1 MSVLL
6 YWRRLVLLGGYGM
19 KKFIVAGIFMVL
31 CTGLQ
36 AQSMDTTSIYKDRK
50 DSLSAAVFVGHQ
62 ENSISRGK
70 TLRTELISASGLQK
84 MACCNLAE
92 SFENSASVTVGYSDA
107 VTGARQIRLLGL
119 SGTYT
124 QMLDENRPVMRGI
137 TAPYGLSY
145 VPGPWL
151 ESIQIAKG
159 SPSVING
166 LESMTGQINLE
177 HKKPTEE
184 KPLFIQASMM
194 SDTKADFNATSAWR
208 LSPTIYTIL
217 LGHVSGNFKTYDM
230 NHDGFRDDPRMLQFN
245 VANRWLYYTPELQ
258 VRWGV
263 KAVRDR
269 RQGGMD
275 GYDKDRL
282 HSLVTEPVEVTAPAR
297 GSVVRQDSPTAEVTS
312 IKESL
317 SGTPWGTDI
326 TNSLLNAYLKVGKP
340 LREDG
345 SSSIAAI
352 ADWSWQKSDSWFGAS
367 SYLASQQSGF
377 VNLLYRNMLNES
389 HDFTVGLSGTFDH
402 IDEAVSKLDYSLW
415 NMTDGNILRPYS
427 GIADHFF
434 GGAYGEYTFHAG
446 DIFTSIVGV
455 SADWYKGNGLKVAP
469 RVTLKYSPAE
479 WLVARAN
486 GGRGLRYADP
496 VADNIGVMSTHSW
509 LKGDCMER
517 LLEDS
522 WTFGGNVTFYLPFGV
537 DPSKTY
543 ISFDYF
549 RTQFVRQSMVDYEV
563 PGVDVNGGREIWF
576 FDSDGRR
583 SYSDNWQVD
592 FNVEPFDRFT
602 VALTGRYTNARQEN
616 YGGELVEKPMLSR
629 FKGVLNLQYKT
640 NLSRWIF
647 DFTASVNGS
656 ARVYDFMKDLR
667 DGDGSLLY
675 ADGRTPVYP
684 LLYAQITRRF
694 RGFDIYAG
702 VENITDFTQKHV
714 LVGDRNAA
722 GERSPWTSGF
732 DASCV
737 WGPIMG
743 RRINLGVRL
752 TLWRATKND

>member
-1 MSVLL
+1 
-6 YWRRLVLLGGYGM
+6 M
-19 KKFIVAGIFMVL
+19 KKFLAAGVAAVMCGAMS
-31 CTGLQ
+31 
-36 AQSMDTTSIYKDRK
+36 AQSVDTLSIYKDRK
-50 DSLSAAVFVGHQ
+50 DSLQATVFVGHQ
-62 ENSISRGK
+62 ENSISKGK
-70 TLRTELISASGLQK
+70 ALRTELISASGLQK

-194 SDTKADFNATSAWR
+194 SDTKADFNATSAWQI
-208 LSPTIYTIL
+208 SPTVYTIL

-230 NHDGFRDDPRMLQFN
+230 NHDGFRDDPKMLQFN

-263 KAVRDR
+263 KAVSDR

-275 GYDKDRL
+275 GYDKDRMRTWA
-282 HSLVTEPVEVTAPAR
+282 VTELVEVPA
-297 GSVVRQDSPTAEVTS
+297 SVSEPVVRLGSPTMVRLGSPTMVRLGSPTAEGTA

-317 SGTPWGTDI
+317 SNTPWGTDI
-326 TNSLLNAYLKVGKP
+326 DNRLLNAYVKVGRP

-352 ADWSWQKSDSWFGAS
+352 ADWSWQRSDSWFGAS
-367 SYLASQQSGF
+367 SYLATQQSGF

-402 IDEAVSKLDYSLW
+402 IDEDVAKLDYGLW
-415 NMTDGNILRPYS
+415 NMKDGNIPRPYS

-434 GGAYGEYTFHAG
+434 GGTYGEYTFHAG
-446 DIFTSIVGV
+446 EKFTSIVGA
-455 SADWYKGNGLKVAP
+455 SADWYKGNGFKVAP

-479 WLVARAN
+479 WIVARAN

-496 VADNIGVMSTHSW
+496 VADNIGVMSTHSR
-509 LKGDCMER
+509 LMGDCMER

-522 WTFGGNVTFYLPFGV
+522 WTYGGNLTFYLPFGV

-543 ISFDYF
+543 ISLDYF
-549 RTQFVRQSMVDYEV
+549 STRFTRQLMVDYEV
-563 PGVDVNGGREIWF
+563 PRLASDGGRDIWF

-583 SYSDNWQVD
+583 SWSDNWQVD
-592 FNVEPFDRFT
+592 FNVEPFNRFT
-602 VALTGRYTNARQEN
+602 VALTGRYTSARQEN
-616 YGGELVEKPMLSR
+616 YAGKLVEKPMLSR

-640 NLSRWIF
+640 NLNRWIF

-656 ARVYDFMKDLR
+656 ARVYDFMKDLK
-667 DGDGSLLY
+667 DDDGSLLY
-675 ADGRTPVYP
+675 DGGRTPVYP

-702 VENITDFTQKHV
+702 VENITNFTQKRV
-714 LVGDRNAA
+714 LVGDSNAA
-722 GERSPWTSGF
+722 GEWTPWTPGF

-752 TLWRATKND
+752 TLWRATKNE

>member
-1 MSVLL
+1 MATVLSVGMS
-6 YWRRLVLLGGYGM
+6 
-19 KKFIVAGIFMVL
+19 
-31 CTGLQ
+31 
-36 AQSMDTTSIYKDRK
+36 AQSVDTTSIYKDRK
-50 DSLSAAVFVGHQ
+50 DSLNATVFVGHQ

-194 SDTKADFNATSAWR
+194 SDTKADFNATSAWQ
-208 LSPTIYTIL
+208 LSPTVYTIL

-230 NHDGFRDDPRMLQFN
+230 NDDGFRDDPKMLQFN

-263 KAVRDR
+263 KAVRDH

-275 GYDKDRL
+275 GYDKSGMEPRWASDESIL
-282 HSLVTEPVEVTAPAR
+282 EPTEGNSFAKYL
-297 GSVVRQDSPTAEVTS
+297 S
-312 IKESL
+312 ESH
-317 SGTPWGTDI
+317 WGTDI

-377 VNLLYRNMLNES
+377 INLLYRNMLNES

-402 IDEAVSKLDYSLW
+402 IDEAVAKLDYGLW
-415 NMTDGNILRPYS
+415 SGENWNGQRPYS

-496 VADNIGVMSTHSW
+496 VADNIGVMSTHSR
-509 LKGDCMER
+509 LQGNCMER

-522 WTFGGNVTFYLPFGV
+522 WTFGGNLTFYMPLGV

-543 ISFDYF
+543 VSFDYF
-549 RTQFVRQSMVDYEV
+549 RTQFARQLMVDYEV
-563 PGVDVNGGREIWF
+563 PGTDVNGGRDIWF

-616 YGGELVEKPMLSR
+616 YGGELVEKPMLSC

-656 ARVYDFMKDLR
+656 ARVYDFMKDLKD
-667 DGDGSLLY
+667 DGGELLY
-675 ADGRTPVYP
+675 PDGRTPVYP

-702 VENITDFTQKHV
+702 VENITNFTQKHV

-722 GERSPWTSGF
+722 GEWTPWTPGF

>member
-1 MSVLL
+1 
-6 YWRRLVLLGGYGM
+6 
-19 KKFIVAGIFMVL
+19 MVL
-31 CTGLQ
+31 CVGLN
-36 AQSMDTTSIYKDRK
+36 AQSVDTANIYKDRT
-50 DSLSAAVFVGHQ
+50 DSLSATVFVGHQ
-62 ENSISRGK
+62 DNSISRGK

-107 VTGARQIRLLGL
+107 VTGARQIRILGL

-194 SDTKADFNATSAWR
+194 SDTKADFNATSAWQ
-208 LSPTIYTIL
+208 LSPTIYTIV

-230 NHDGFRDDPRMLQFN
+230 NHDGFRDDPKMLQFN

-275 GYDKDRL
+275 GYDKDRVL
-282 HSLVTEPVEVTAPAR
+282 SWVSKTTVTESSEL
-297 GSVVRQDSPTAEVTS
+297 TS

-317 SGTPWGTDI
+317 AGTSWGTDI

-367 SYLASQQSGF
+367 SYLAEQQSGF
-377 VNLLYRNMLNES
+377 VNFLYRNKLNDS

-402 IDEAVSKLDYSLW
+402 IDEDVAKLDYNLW
-415 NMTDGNILRPYS
+415 NMSEGGNILSPYS

-455 SADWYKGNGLKVAP
+455 SADWYKGNGFKVAP
-469 RVTLKYSPAE
+469 RVTLKYSPSE
-479 WLVARAN
+479 WFVARAN

-496 VADNIGVMSTHSW
+496 VADNIGVMSTHSR
-509 LKGDCMER
+509 LKGDCMDR

-522 WTFGGNVTFYLPFGV
+522 WTFGGNVTFYMPFGV

-549 RTQFVRQSMVDYEV
+549 RTQFSRQLMVDYEV
-563 PGVDVNGGREIWF
+563 PGADVNGGRDIWF

-616 YGGELVEKPMLSR
+616 YVGDLVEKPMLSR

-640 NLSRWIF
+640 NLGRWIF

-656 ARVYDFMKDLR
+656 ARVYDFMKNLKDDR
-667 DGDGSLLY
+667 GNLLY

-714 LVGDRNAA
+714 LVGDRYST
-722 GERSPWTSGF
+722 GEWTPWTSGF

-743 RRINLGVRL
+743 RRINVGVRL
-752 TLWRATKND
+752 TLWRATKNN

>member
-1 MSVLL
+1 MATVLSVGMS
-6 YWRRLVLLGGYGM
+6 
-19 KKFIVAGIFMVL
+19 
-31 CTGLQ
+31 
-36 AQSMDTTSIYKDRK
+36 AQSVDTTSIYKDRK
-50 DSLSAAVFVGHQ
+50 DSLNATVFVGHQ

-194 SDTKADFNATSAWR
+194 SDTKADFNATSAWQ
-208 LSPTIYTIL
+208 LSPTVYTIL

-230 NHDGFRDDPRMLQFN
+230 NDDGFRDDPKMLQFN

-263 KAVRDR
+263 KAVRDH

-275 GYDKDRL
+275 GYDKSGMEPRWASDESIL
-282 HSLVTEPVEVTAPAR
+282 EPTEGNSFAKYL
-297 GSVVRQDSPTAEVTS
+297 S
-312 IKESL
+312 ESH
-317 SGTPWGTDI
+317 WGTDI

-377 VNLLYRNMLNES
+377 INLLYRNMLNES

-402 IDEAVSKLDYSLW
+402 IDEAVAKLDYGLW
-415 NMTDGNILRPYS
+415 SGENWNGQRPYS

-496 VADNIGVMSTHSW
+496 VADNIGVMSTHSR
-509 LKGDCMER
+509 LQGNCMER

-522 WTFGGNVTFYLPFGV
+522 WTFGGNLTFYMPFGV

-543 ISFDYF
+543 VSFDYF
-549 RTQFVRQSMVDYEV
+549 RTQFARQLMVDYEV
-563 PGVDVNGGREIWF
+563 PGTDVNGGRDIWF

-616 YGGELVEKPMLSR
+616 YGGELVEKPMLSC

-656 ARVYDFMKDLR
+656 ARVYDFMKDLKD
-667 DGDGSLLY
+667 DGGELLY
-675 ADGRTPVYP
+675 PDGRTPVYP

-702 VENITDFTQKHV
+702 VENITNFTQMHV

-722 GERSPWTSGF
+722 GEWTPWTPGF

>member
-1 MSVLL
+1 MATVLSVGMS
-6 YWRRLVLLGGYGM
+6 
-19 KKFIVAGIFMVL
+19 
-31 CTGLQ
+31 
-36 AQSMDTTSIYKDRK
+36 AQSVDTTSIYKDRK
-50 DSLSAAVFVGHQ
+50 DSLNATVFVGHQ
-62 ENSISRGK
+62 ENSISTGK

-194 SDTKADFNATSAWR
+194 SDTKADFNATSAWQ
-208 LSPTIYTIL
+208 LSPTVYTIL

-230 NHDGFRDDPRMLQFN
+230 NDDGFRDDPKMLQFN

-263 KAVRDR
+263 KAVRDH

-275 GYDKDRL
+275 GYDKSGMEPRWASDEFIL
-282 HSLVTEPVEVTAPAR
+282 EPTEGNSFAKYL
-297 GSVVRQDSPTAEVTS
+297 S
-312 IKESL
+312 ES
-317 SGTPWGTDI
+317 PWGTDI

-377 VNLLYRNMLNES
+377 INLLYRNMLNES

-402 IDEAVSKLDYSLW
+402 IDEAVAKLDYGLW
-415 NMTDGNILRPYS
+415 SGENWNGQRPYS

-455 SADWYKGNGLKVAP
+455 SADWYKGSGFKLAP
-469 RVTLKYSPAE
+469 RVTLKYSPTE
-479 WLVARAN
+479 WFVARAN

-496 VADNIGVMSTHSW
+496 VADNIGVMSTHSR
-509 LKGDCMER
+509 LQGNCMER

-522 WTFGGNVTFYLPFGV
+522 WTFGGNLTFYMPLGV

-543 ISFDYF
+543 VSFDYF
-549 RTQFVRQSMVDYEV
+549 RTQFARQLMVDYEV
-563 PGVDVNGGREIWF
+563 PGTDVNGGRDIWF

-583 SYSDNWQVD
+583 LYSDNWQVD

-616 YGGELVEKPMLSR
+616 YGGELVEKPMLSC

-656 ARVYDFMKDLR
+656 ARVYDFMKDLKD
-667 DGDGSLLY
+667 DGGELLY
-675 ADGRTPVYP
+675 PDGRTPVYP

-702 VENITDFTQKHV
+702 VENITNFTQKHV

-722 GERSPWTSGF
+722 GEWTPWTPGF

>member
-1 MSVLL
+1 MATVLSVGMS
-6 YWRRLVLLGGYGM
+6 
-19 KKFIVAGIFMVL
+19 
-31 CTGLQ
+31 
-36 AQSMDTTSIYKDRK
+36 AQSVDTTSIYKDRK
-50 DSLSAAVFVGHQ
+50 DSLNATVFVGHQ

-194 SDTKADFNATSAWR
+194 SDTKADFNATSAWQ
-208 LSPTIYTIL
+208 LSPTVYTIL

-230 NHDGFRDDPRMLQFN
+230 NDDGFRDDPKMLQFN

-263 KAVRDR
+263 KAVRDH

-275 GYDKDRL
+275 GYDKSGMEPRWASDESIL
-282 HSLVTEPVEVTAPAR
+282 EPTEGNSFAKYL
-297 GSVVRQDSPTAEVTS
+297 S
-312 IKESL
+312 ESH
-317 SGTPWGTDI
+317 WGTDI

-377 VNLLYRNMLNES
+377 INLLYRNMLNES

-402 IDEAVSKLDYSLW
+402 IDEAVAKLDYGLW
-415 NMTDGNILRPYS
+415 SGENWNGQRPYS

-455 SADWYKGNGLKVAP
+455 SADWYKGSGFKLAP

-496 VADNIGVMSTHSW
+496 VADNIGVMSTHSR
-509 LKGDCMER
+509 LQGNCMER

-522 WTFGGNVTFYLPFGV
+522 WTFGGNLTFYMPLGV

-543 ISFDYF
+543 VSFDYF
-549 RTQFVRQSMVDYEV
+549 RTQFARQLMVDYEV
-563 PGVDVNGGREIWF
+563 PGTDVNGGRDIWF

-616 YGGELVEKPMLSR
+616 YGGELVEKPMLSC

-656 ARVYDFMKDLR
+656 ARVYDFMKDLKD
-667 DGDGSLLY
+667 DGGELLY
-675 ADGRTPVYP
+675 PDGRTPVYP

-702 VENITDFTQKHV
+702 VENITNFTQMHV

-722 GERSPWTSGF
+722 GEWTPWTPGF

>member
-1 MSVLL
+1 MATVLSVGMS
-6 YWRRLVLLGGYGM
+6 
-19 KKFIVAGIFMVL
+19 
-31 CTGLQ
+31 
-36 AQSMDTTSIYKDRK
+36 AQSVDTTSIYKDRK
-50 DSLSAAVFVGHQ
+50 DSLNATVFVGHQ

-194 SDTKADFNATSAWR
+194 SDTKADFNATSAWQ
-208 LSPTIYTIL
+208 LSPTVYTIL

-230 NHDGFRDDPRMLQFN
+230 NDDGFRDDPKMLQFN

-263 KAVRDR
+263 KAVRDH

-275 GYDKDRL
+275 GYDKSGMEPRWASDEFIL
-282 HSLVTEPVEVTAPAR
+282 EPTEGNSFAKYL
-297 GSVVRQDSPTAEVTS
+297 S
-312 IKESL
+312 ES
-317 SGTPWGTDI
+317 PWGTDI

-377 VNLLYRNMLNES
+377 INLLYRNMLNES

-402 IDEAVSKLDYSLW
+402 IDEAVAKLDYGLW
-415 NMTDGNILRPYS
+415 SGENWNGQRPYS

-455 SADWYKGNGLKVAP
+455 SADWYKGSGFKLAP
-469 RVTLKYSPAE
+469 RVTLKYSPTE
-479 WLVARAN
+479 WFVARAN

-496 VADNIGVMSTHSW
+496 VADNIGVMSTHSR
-509 LKGDCMER
+509 LQGNCMER

-522 WTFGGNVTFYLPFGV
+522 WTFGGNLTFYMPLGV

-543 ISFDYF
+543 VSFDYF
-549 RTQFVRQSMVDYEV
+549 RTQFARQLMVDYEV
-563 PGVDVNGGREIWF
+563 PGTDVNGGRDIWF
-576 FDSDGRR
+576 FDSNGRR

-616 YGGELVEKPMLSR
+616 YGGELVGKPMLSC

-656 ARVYDFMKDLR
+656 ARVYDFMKDLKD
-667 DGDGSLLY
+667 DGGELLY
-675 ADGRTPVYP
+675 PDGRTPVYP

-702 VENITDFTQKHV
+702 VENITNFTQMHV

-722 GERSPWTSGF
+722 GEWTPWTPGF

>member
-1 MSVLL
+1 MRNAIVT
-6 YWRRLVLLGGYGM
+6 VIFIALGADL
-19 KKFIVAGIFMVL
+19 F
-31 CTGLQ
+31 
-36 AQSMDTTSIYKDRK
+36 AQSVDTTSIYKDRK
-50 DSLSAAVFVGHQ
+50 DSLNATVFVGHQ

-159 SPSVING
+159 TPSVING

-194 SDTKADFNATSAWR
+194 SDTKADFNATSAWQ
-208 LSPTIYTIL
+208 LSPTVYTIL

-230 NHDGFRDDPRMLQFN
+230 NGDGFRDDPKMLQFN

-275 GYDKDRL
+275 GYDKSGMEPRWASDEFIPEP
-282 HSLVTEPVEVTAPAR
+282 TEGNSFAKYL
-297 GSVVRQDSPTAEVTS
+297 S
-312 IKESL
+312 ES
-317 SGTPWGTDI
+317 PWGTDI

-377 VNLLYRNMLNES
+377 INLLYRNMLNES

-402 IDEAVSKLDYSLW
+402 IDEAAAKLDYGLW
-415 NMTDGNILRPYS
+415 SGENWNGQRPYS

-455 SADWYKGNGLKVAP
+455 SADWYKGNGFKVAP

-479 WLVARAN
+479 WFVVRAN

-496 VADNIGVMSTHSW
+496 LADNIGVMSTHSG
-509 LKGDCMER
+509 LQGDCMDR

-522 WTFGGNVTFYLPFGV
+522 WTFGGNITFYMPFGV

-549 RTQFVRQSMVDYEV
+549 RTRFARQLMVDYEV
-563 PGVDVNGGREIWF
+563 PGADVNGGRDIWF

-616 YGGELVEKPMLSR
+616 YGCELVEKPMLSR

-656 ARVYDFMKDLR
+656 ARVYDFMKDLK
-667 DGDGSLLY
+667 DDDGSLLY
-675 ADGRTPVYP
+675 AGGRTPVYP

-694 RGFDIYAG
+694 RGFDVYVG
-702 VENITDFTQKHV
+702 VENITNFTQMHV

-722 GERSPWTSGF
+722 GEWTPWTPGF

>member
-1 MSVLL
+1 MATVLSVGMS
-6 YWRRLVLLGGYGM
+6 
-19 KKFIVAGIFMVL
+19 
-31 CTGLQ
+31 
-36 AQSMDTTSIYKDRK
+36 AQSVDTTSIYKDRK
-50 DSLSAAVFVGHQ
+50 DSLNATVFVGHQ

-194 SDTKADFNATSAWR
+194 SDTKADFNATSAWQ
-208 LSPTIYTIL
+208 LSPTVYTIL

-230 NHDGFRDDPRMLQFN
+230 NDDGFRDDPKMLQFN

-263 KAVRDR
+263 KAVRDH

-275 GYDKDRL
+275 GYDKSGMEPRWASDEFIL
-282 HSLVTEPVEVTAPAR
+282 EPTEGNSFAKYL
-297 GSVVRQDSPTAEVTS
+297 S
-312 IKESL
+312 ES
-317 SGTPWGTDI
+317 PWGTDI

-377 VNLLYRNMLNES
+377 INLLYRNMLNES

-402 IDEAVSKLDYSLW
+402 IDEAVAKLDYGLW
-415 NMTDGNILRPYS
+415 SGENWNGQRPYS

-455 SADWYKGNGLKVAP
+455 SADWYKGSGFKLAP
-469 RVTLKYSPAE
+469 RVTLKYSPTE
-479 WLVARAN
+479 WFVARAN

-496 VADNIGVMSTHSW
+496 VADNIGVMSTHSR
-509 LKGDCMER
+509 LQGNCMER

-522 WTFGGNVTFYLPFGV
+522 WTFGGNLTFYMPLGV

-543 ISFDYF
+543 VSFDYF
-549 RTQFVRQSMVDYEV
+549 RTQFARQLMVDYEV
-563 PGVDVNGGREIWF
+563 PGTDVNGGRDIWF

-616 YGGELVEKPMLSR
+616 YGGELVEKPMLSC

-656 ARVYDFMKDLR
+656 ARVYGFMKDLKD
-667 DGDGSLLY
+667 DGGELLY
-675 ADGRTPVYP
+675 PDGRTPVYP

-702 VENITDFTQKHV
+702 VENITNFTQMHV

-722 GERSPWTSGF
+722 GEWTPWTPGF

>member
-1 MSVLL
+1 MATVLSVGMS
-6 YWRRLVLLGGYGM
+6 
-19 KKFIVAGIFMVL
+19 
-31 CTGLQ
+31 
-36 AQSMDTTSIYKDRK
+36 AQSVDTTSIYKDRK
-50 DSLSAAVFVGHQ
+50 DSLNATVFVGHQ

-194 SDTKADFNATSAWR
+194 SDTKADFNATSAWQ
-208 LSPTIYTIL
+208 LSPTVYTIL

-230 NHDGFRDDPRMLQFN
+230 NDDGFRDDPKMLQFN

-263 KAVRDR
+263 KAVRDH

-275 GYDKDRL
+275 GYDKSGMEPRWASDESIL
-282 HSLVTEPVEVTAPAR
+282 EPTEGNSFAKYL
-297 GSVVRQDSPTAEVTS
+297 S
-312 IKESL
+312 ESH
-317 SGTPWGTDI
+317 WGTDI

-377 VNLLYRNMLNES
+377 INLLYRNMLNES

-402 IDEAVSKLDYSLW
+402 IDEAVAKLDYGLW
-415 NMTDGNILRPYS
+415 SGENWNGQRPYS

-455 SADWYKGNGLKVAP
+455 SADWYKGSGFKLAP
-469 RVTLKYSPAE
+469 RATLKYSPAE
-479 WLVARAN
+479 WFVARAN

-496 VADNIGVMSTHSW
+496 VADNIGVMSTHSR
-509 LKGDCMER
+509 LQGNCMER

-522 WTFGGNVTFYLPFGV
+522 WTFGGNLTFYMPLGV

-543 ISFDYF
+543 VSFDYF
-549 RTQFVRQSMVDYEV
+549 RTQFARQLMVDYEV
-563 PGVDVNGGREIWF
+563 PGTDVNGGRDIWF

-616 YGGELVEKPMLSR
+616 YGGELVEKPMLSC

-656 ARVYDFMKDLR
+656 ARVYDFMKDLKD
-667 DGDGSLLY
+667 DGGELLY
-675 ADGRTPVYP
+675 PDGRTPVYP

-702 VENITDFTQKHV
+702 VENITNFTQKHV

-722 GERSPWTSGF
+722 GEWTPWTPGF

>member
-1 MSVLL
+1 MATVLSVGMS
-6 YWRRLVLLGGYGM
+6 
-19 KKFIVAGIFMVL
+19 
-31 CTGLQ
+31 
-36 AQSMDTTSIYKDRK
+36 AQSVDTTSIYKDRK
-50 DSLSAAVFVGHQ
+50 DSLNATVFVGHQ

-194 SDTKADFNATSAWR
+194 SDTKADFNATSAWQ
-208 LSPTIYTIL
+208 LSPTVYTIL

-230 NHDGFRDDPRMLQFN
+230 NDDGFRDDPKMLQFN

-263 KAVRDR
+263 KAVRDH

-275 GYDKDRL
+275 GYDKSGMEPRWASDEFIL
-282 HSLVTEPVEVTAPAR
+282 EPTEGNSFAKYL
-297 GSVVRQDSPTAEVTS
+297 S
-312 IKESL
+312 ES
-317 SGTPWGTDI
+317 PWGTDI

-377 VNLLYRNMLNES
+377 INLLYRNMLNES

-402 IDEAVSKLDYSLW
+402 IDEAVAKLDYGLW
-415 NMTDGNILRPYS
+415 SGENWNGQRPYS

-455 SADWYKGNGLKVAP
+455 SADWYKGSGFKLAP
-469 RVTLKYSPAE
+469 RVTLKYSPTE
-479 WLVARAN
+479 WFVARAN

-496 VADNIGVMSTHSW
+496 VADNIGVMSTHSR
-509 LKGDCMER
+509 LQGNCMER
-517 LLEDS
+517 LLDDS
-522 WTFGGNVTFYLPFGV
+522 WTFGGNLTFYMPLGV

-543 ISFDYF
+543 VSFDYF
-549 RTQFVRQSMVDYEV
+549 RTQFARQLMVDYEV
-563 PGVDVNGGREIWF
+563 PGTDVNGGRDIWF

-616 YGGELVEKPMLSR
+616 YGGELVEKPMLSC

-656 ARVYDFMKDLR
+656 ARVYDFMKDLKD
-667 DGDGSLLY
+667 DGGELLY
-675 ADGRTPVYP
+675 PDGRTPVYP

-702 VENITDFTQKHV
+702 VENITNFTQKHV

-722 GERSPWTSGF
+722 GEWTPWTPGF

>member
-1 MSVLL
+1 MRKTIIASIMATVLSVGMS
-6 YWRRLVLLGGYGM
+6 
-19 KKFIVAGIFMVL
+19 
-31 CTGLQ
+31 
-36 AQSMDTTSIYKDRK
+36 AQSVDTTSIYKDRK
-50 DSLSAAVFVGHQ
+50 DSLNATVFVGHQ

-194 SDTKADFNATSAWR
+194 SDTKADFNATSAWQ
-208 LSPTIYTIL
+208 LSPTVYTIL

-230 NHDGFRDDPRMLQFN
+230 NDDGFRDDPKMLQFN
-245 VANRWLYYTPELQ
+245 MANRWLYYTPELQ

-263 KAVRDR
+263 KAVRDH

-275 GYDKDRL
+275 GYDKSGMEPRWASDEFIL
-282 HSLVTEPVEVTAPAR
+282 EPTEGNSFAKYL
-297 GSVVRQDSPTAEVTS
+297 S
-312 IKESL
+312 ES
-317 SGTPWGTDI
+317 PWGTDI

-377 VNLLYRNMLNES
+377 INLLYRNMLNES

-402 IDEAVSKLDYSLW
+402 IDEAVAKLDYGLW
-415 NMTDGNILRPYS
+415 SGENWNGQRPYS

-455 SADWYKGNGLKVAP
+455 SADWYKGSGFKLAP
-469 RVTLKYSPAE
+469 RVTLKYSPTE
-479 WLVARAN
+479 WFVARAN

-496 VADNIGVMSTHSW
+496 VADNIGVMSTHSR
-509 LKGDCMER
+509 LQGNCMER

-522 WTFGGNVTFYLPFGV
+522 WTFGGNLTFYMPLGV

-543 ISFDYF
+543 VSFDYF
-549 RTQFVRQSMVDYEV
+549 RTQFARQLMVDYEV
-563 PGVDVNGGREIWF
+563 PGTDVNGGRDIWF

-583 SYSDNWQVD
+583 LYSDNWQVD

-616 YGGELVEKPMLSR
+616 YGGELVEKPMLSC

-656 ARVYDFMKDLR
+656 ARVYDFMKDLKD
-667 DGDGSLLY
+667 DGGELLY
-675 ADGRTPVYP
+675 PDGRTPVYP

-702 VENITDFTQKHV
+702 VENITNFTQKHV

-722 GERSPWTSGF
+722 GEWTPWTPGF

>member
-1 MSVLL
+1 MATVLSVGMS
-6 YWRRLVLLGGYGM
+6 
-19 KKFIVAGIFMVL
+19 
-31 CTGLQ
+31 
-36 AQSMDTTSIYKDRK
+36 AQSVDTTSIYKDRK
-50 DSLSAAVFVGHQ
+50 DSLNATVFVGHQ

-194 SDTKADFNATSAWR
+194 SDTKADFNATSAWQ
-208 LSPTIYTIL
+208 LSPTVYTIL

-230 NHDGFRDDPRMLQFN
+230 NDDGFRDDPKMLQFN

-263 KAVRDR
+263 KAVRDH

-275 GYDKDRL
+275 GYDKSGMEPRWASDESIL
-282 HSLVTEPVEVTAPAR
+282 EPTEGNSFAKYL
-297 GSVVRQDSPTAEVTS
+297 S
-312 IKESL
+312 ESH
-317 SGTPWGTDI
+317 WGTDI

-377 VNLLYRNMLNES
+377 INLLYRNMLNES

-402 IDEAVSKLDYSLW
+402 IDEAVAKLDYGLW
-415 NMTDGNILRPYS
+415 SGENWNGQRPYS

-469 RVTLKYSPAE
+469 RVTLKYLPAE

-496 VADNIGVMSTHSW
+496 VADNIGVMSTHSR
-509 LKGDCMER
+509 LQGNCMER

-522 WTFGGNVTFYLPFGV
+522 WTFGGNLTFYMPLGV

-543 ISFDYF
+543 VSFDYF
-549 RTQFVRQSMVDYEV
+549 RTQFARQLMVDYEV
-563 PGVDVNGGREIWF
+563 PGTDVNGGRDIWF

-616 YGGELVEKPMLSR
+616 YGGELVEKPMLSC

-656 ARVYDFMKDLR
+656 ARVYDFMKDLKD
-667 DGDGSLLY
+667 DGGELLY
-675 ADGRTPVYP
+675 PDGRTPVYP

-702 VENITDFTQKHV
+702 VENITNFTQMHV

-722 GERSPWTSGF
+722 GEWTPWTPGF

>member
-1 MSVLL
+1 
-6 YWRRLVLLGGYGM
+6 M

-31 CTGLQ
+31 CVGLN
-36 AQSMDTTSIYKDRK
+36 AQSVDTANIYKDRT
-50 DSLSAAVFVGHQ
+50 DSLSATVFVGHQ
-62 ENSISRGK
+62 DNSISRGK

-107 VTGARQIRLLGL
+107 VTGARQIRILGL

-194 SDTKADFNATSAWR
+194 SDTKADFNATSAWQ
-208 LSPTIYTIL
+208 LSPTIYTIV

-230 NHDGFRDDPRMLQFN
+230 NHDGFRDDPKMLQFN

-275 GYDKDRL
+275 GYDKDRVL
-282 HSLVTEPVEVTAPAR
+282 SWVSKTTVTESSEL
-297 GSVVRQDSPTAEVTS
+297 TS

-317 SGTPWGTDI
+317 AGTSWGTDI

-367 SYLASQQSGF
+367 SYLAEQQSGF
-377 VNLLYRNMLNES
+377 VNFLYRNKLNDS

-402 IDEAVSKLDYSLW
+402 IDEDVAKLDYNLW
-415 NMTDGNILRPYS
+415 NMSEGGNILSPYS

-455 SADWYKGNGLKVAP
+455 SADWYKGNGFKVAP
-469 RVTLKYSPAE
+469 RVTLKYSPSE
-479 WLVARAN
+479 WFVARAN

-496 VADNIGVMSTHSW
+496 VADNIGVMSTHSR
-509 LKGDCMER
+509 LKGDCMDR

-522 WTFGGNVTFYLPFGV
+522 WTFGGNVTFYMPFGV

-549 RTQFVRQSMVDYEV
+549 RTQFSRQLMVDYEV
-563 PGVDVNGGREIWF
+563 PGADVNGGRDIWF

-616 YGGELVEKPMLSR
+616 YNGALVEKPMLSR

-640 NLSRWIF
+640 NLGRWIF

-656 ARVYDFMKDLR
+656 ARVYDFMKNLKDDR
-667 DGDGSLLY
+667 GNLLY

-714 LVGDRNAA
+714 LVGDRYST
-722 GERSPWTSGF
+722 GEWTPWTSGF

-743 RRINLGVRL
+743 RRINVGVRL
-752 TLWRATKND
+752 TLWRATKNN

>member
-1 MSVLL
+1 MATVLSVGMS
-6 YWRRLVLLGGYGM
+6 
-19 KKFIVAGIFMVL
+19 
-31 CTGLQ
+31 
-36 AQSMDTTSIYKDRK
+36 AQSVDTTSIYKDRK
-50 DSLSAAVFVGHQ
+50 DSLNATVFVGHQ

-194 SDTKADFNATSAWR
+194 SDTKADFNATSAWQ
-208 LSPTIYTIL
+208 LSPTVYTIL

-230 NHDGFRDDPRMLQFN
+230 NDDGFRDDPKMLQFN

-263 KAVRDR
+263 KAVRDH

-275 GYDKDRL
+275 GYDKSGMEPRWASDESIL
-282 HSLVTEPVEVTAPAR
+282 EPTEGNSFAKYL
-297 GSVVRQDSPTAEVTS
+297 S
-312 IKESL
+312 ES
-317 SGTPWGTDI
+317 PWGTDI

-377 VNLLYRNMLNES
+377 INLLYRNMLNES

-402 IDEAVSKLDYSLW
+402 IDEAVAKLDYGLW
-415 NMTDGNILRPYS
+415 SGENWNGQRPYS

-455 SADWYKGNGLKVAP
+455 SADWYKGSGFKLTP

-479 WLVARAN
+479 WFVARAN

-496 VADNIGVMSTHSW
+496 VADNIGVMSTHSR
-509 LKGDCMER
+509 LQGNCMER

-522 WTFGGNVTFYLPFGV
+522 WTFGGNLTFYMPLGV

-543 ISFDYF
+543 VSFDYF
-549 RTQFVRQSMVDYEV
+549 RTQFARQLMVDYEV
-563 PGVDVNGGREIWF
+563 PGTDVNGGRDIWF

-616 YGGELVEKPMLSR
+616 YGGELVEKPMLSC

-656 ARVYDFMKDLR
+656 ARVYDFMKDLKE
-667 DGDGSLLY
+667 DGGELLY
-675 ADGRTPVYP
+675 PDGRTPVYP

-702 VENITDFTQKHV
+702 VENITNFTQKHV

-722 GERSPWTSGF
+722 GEWTPWTPGF

>member
-1 MSVLL
+1 MATVLSVGMS
-6 YWRRLVLLGGYGM
+6 
-19 KKFIVAGIFMVL
+19 
-31 CTGLQ
+31 
-36 AQSMDTTSIYKDRK
+36 AQSVDTTSIYKDRK
-50 DSLSAAVFVGHQ
+50 DSLNATVFVGHQ

-194 SDTKADFNATSAWR
+194 SDTKADFNATSAWQ
-208 LSPTIYTIL
+208 LSPTVYTIL

-230 NHDGFRDDPRMLQFN
+230 NDDGFRDDPKMLQFN

-263 KAVRDR
+263 KAVRDH

-275 GYDKDRL
+275 GYDKSGMEPRWASDEFIL
-282 HSLVTEPVEVTAPAR
+282 EPTEGNSFAKYL
-297 GSVVRQDSPTAEVTS
+297 S
-312 IKESL
+312 ES
-317 SGTPWGTDI
+317 PWGTDI

-377 VNLLYRNMLNES
+377 INLLYRNMLNES

-402 IDEAVSKLDYSLW
+402 IDEAVAKLDYGLW
-415 NMTDGNILRPYS
+415 SGENWNGQRPYS
-427 GIADHFF
+427 RIADHFF

-455 SADWYKGNGLKVAP
+455 SADWYKGSGFKLAP
-469 RVTLKYSPAE
+469 RVTLKYSPTE
-479 WLVARAN
+479 WFVARAN

-496 VADNIGVMSTHSW
+496 VADNIGVMSTHSR
-509 LKGDCMER
+509 LQGNCMER

-522 WTFGGNVTFYLPFGV
+522 WTFGGNLTFYMPLGV

-543 ISFDYF
+543 VSFDYF
-549 RTQFVRQSMVDYEV
+549 RTQFARQLMVDYEV
-563 PGVDVNGGREIWF
+563 PGTDVNGGRDIWF

-583 SYSDNWQVD
+583 LYSDNWQVD

-616 YGGELVEKPMLSR
+616 YGGELVEKPMLSC

-656 ARVYDFMKDLR
+656 ARVYDFMKDLKD
-667 DGDGSLLY
+667 DGGELLY
-675 ADGRTPVYP
+675 PDGRTPVYP

-702 VENITDFTQKHV
+702 VENITNFTQKHV

-722 GERSPWTSGF
+722 GEWTPWTPGF

>member
-1 MSVLL
+1 MATVLSVGMS
-6 YWRRLVLLGGYGM
+6 
-19 KKFIVAGIFMVL
+19 
-31 CTGLQ
+31 
-36 AQSMDTTSIYKDRK
+36 AQSVDTTSIYKDRK
-50 DSLSAAVFVGHQ
+50 DSLNATVFVGHQ

-194 SDTKADFNATSAWR
+194 SDTKADFNATSAWQ
-208 LSPTIYTIL
+208 LSPTVYTIL

-230 NHDGFRDDPRMLQFN
+230 NDDGFRDDPKMLQFN

-263 KAVRDR
+263 KAVRDH

-275 GYDKDRL
+275 GYDKSGMEPRWASDEFIL
-282 HSLVTEPVEVTAPAR
+282 EPTEGNSFAKYL
-297 GSVVRQDSPTAEVTS
+297 S
-312 IKESL
+312 ESH
-317 SGTPWGTDI
+317 WGTDI

-377 VNLLYRNMLNES
+377 INLLYRNMLNES

-402 IDEAVSKLDYSLW
+402 IDEAVAKLDYGLW
-415 NMTDGNILRPYS
+415 SGENWNGQRPYS

-455 SADWYKGNGLKVAP
+455 SADWYKGSGFKLAP
-469 RVTLKYSPAE
+469 RVTLKYSPTE
-479 WLVARAN
+479 WFVARAN

-496 VADNIGVMSTHSW
+496 VADNIGVMSTHSR
-509 LKGDCMER
+509 LQGNCMER

-522 WTFGGNVTFYLPFGV
+522 WTFGGNLTFYMPLGV

-543 ISFDYF
+543 VSFDYF
-549 RTQFVRQSMVDYEV
+549 RTQFARQLMVDYEM
-563 PGVDVNGGREIWF
+563 PGTDVNGGRDIWF
-576 FDSDGRR
+576 FDSNGRR

-616 YGGELVEKPMLSR
+616 YGGELVEKPMLSC

-656 ARVYDFMKDLR
+656 ARVYDFMKDLKDD
-667 DGDGSLLY
+667 DGELLY
-675 ADGRTPVYP
+675 PDGRTPVYP

-702 VENITDFTQKHV
+702 VENITNFTQMHV

-722 GERSPWTSGF
+722 GEWTPWTPGF

>member
-1 MSVLL
+1 MRKTIIASIMATVLSVGMS
-6 YWRRLVLLGGYGM
+6 
-19 KKFIVAGIFMVL
+19 
-31 CTGLQ
+31 
-36 AQSMDTTSIYKDRK
+36 AQSVDTTSIYKDRK
-50 DSLSAAVFVGHQ
+50 DSLNATVFVGHQ

-194 SDTKADFNATSAWR
+194 NDTKADFNATSAWQ
-208 LSPTIYTIL
+208 LSPTVYTIL

-230 NHDGFRDDPRMLQFN
+230 NDDGFRDDPKMLQFN

-263 KAVRDR
+263 KAVRDH

-275 GYDKDRL
+275 GYDKSGMEPRWASDEFIL
-282 HSLVTEPVEVTAPAR
+282 EPTEGNSFAKYL
-297 GSVVRQDSPTAEVTS
+297 S
-312 IKESL
+312 ES
-317 SGTPWGTDI
+317 PWGTDI

-377 VNLLYRNMLNES
+377 INLLYRNMLNES

-402 IDEAVSKLDYSLW
+402 IDEAVAKLDYGLW
-415 NMTDGNILRPYS
+415 SGENWNGQRPYS

-455 SADWYKGNGLKVAP
+455 SADWYKGSGFKLAP
-469 RVTLKYSPAE
+469 RVTLKYSPTE
-479 WLVARAN
+479 WFVARAN

-496 VADNIGVMSTHSW
+496 VADNIGVMSTHSR
-509 LKGDCMER
+509 LQGNCMER

-522 WTFGGNVTFYLPFGV
+522 WTFGGNLTFYMPLGV

-543 ISFDYF
+543 VSFDYF
-549 RTQFVRQSMVDYEV
+549 RTQFARQLMVDYEV
-563 PGVDVNGGREIWF
+563 PGTDVNGGRDIWF

-616 YGGELVEKPMLSR
+616 YGGELVEKPMLSC

-656 ARVYDFMKDLR
+656 ARVYDFMKDLKD
-667 DGDGSLLY
+667 DGGELLY
-675 ADGRTPVYP
+675 PDGRTPVYP

-702 VENITDFTQKHV
+702 VENITNFTQMHV

-722 GERSPWTSGF
+722 GEWTPWTPGF

>member
-1 MSVLL
+1 
-6 YWRRLVLLGGYGM
+6 
-19 KKFIVAGIFMVL
+19 MVL
-31 CTGLQ
+31 CVGLN
-36 AQSMDTTSIYKDRK
+36 AQSVDTANIYKDRT
-50 DSLSAAVFVGHQ
+50 DSLSATVFVGHQ
-62 ENSISRGK
+62 DNSISRGK

-107 VTGARQIRLLGL
+107 VTGARQIRILGL

-194 SDTKADFNATSAWR
+194 SDTKADFNATSAWQ
-208 LSPTIYTIL
+208 LSPTIYTIV

-230 NHDGFRDDPRMLQFN
+230 NHDGFRDDPKMLQFN

-275 GYDKDRL
+275 GYDKDRVL
-282 HSLVTEPVEVTAPAR
+282 SWVSKTTVTESSEL
-297 GSVVRQDSPTAEVTS
+297 TS

-317 SGTPWGTDI
+317 AGTSWGTDI

-367 SYLASQQSGF
+367 SYLAEQQSGF
-377 VNLLYRNMLNES
+377 VNFLYRNKLNDS

-402 IDEAVSKLDYSLW
+402 IDEDVAKLDYNLW
-415 NMTDGNILRPYS
+415 NMSEGGNILRPCS

-455 SADWYKGNGLKVAP
+455 SADWYKGNGFKVAP
-469 RVTLKYSPAE
+469 RVTLKYSPSE
-479 WLVARAN
+479 WFVARAN

-496 VADNIGVMSTHSW
+496 VADNIGVMSTHSR
-509 LKGDCMER
+509 LKGDCMDR

-549 RTQFVRQSMVDYEV
+549 RTQFSRQLMVDYEV
-563 PGVDVNGGREIWF
+563 PGADVNGGRDIWF

-616 YGGELVEKPMLSR
+616 YNGALVEKPMLSR

-640 NLSRWIF
+640 NLGRWIF

-656 ARVYDFMKDLR
+656 ARVYDFMKNLKDDR
-667 DGDGSLLY
+667 GNLLY

-714 LVGDRNAA
+714 LVGDRYST
-722 GERSPWTSGF
+722 GEWTPWTSGF

-743 RRINLGVRL
+743 RRINVGVRL
-752 TLWRATKND
+752 TLWRATKNN

>member
-1 MSVLL
+1 MATVLSVGMS
-6 YWRRLVLLGGYGM
+6 
-19 KKFIVAGIFMVL
+19 
-31 CTGLQ
+31 
-36 AQSMDTTSIYKDRK
+36 AQSVDTTSIYKDRK
-50 DSLSAAVFVGHQ
+50 DSLNATVFVGHQ

-177 HKKPTEE
+177 HMKPTEE

-194 SDTKADFNATSAWR
+194 SDTKADFNATSAWQ
-208 LSPTIYTIL
+208 LSPTVYTIL

-230 NHDGFRDDPRMLQFN
+230 NDDGFRDDPKMLQFN

-263 KAVRDR
+263 KAVRDH

-275 GYDKDRL
+275 GYDKSGMEPRWASDEFIL
-282 HSLVTEPVEVTAPAR
+282 EPTEGNSFAKYL
-297 GSVVRQDSPTAEVTS
+297 S
-312 IKESL
+312 ES
-317 SGTPWGTDI
+317 PWGTDI

-377 VNLLYRNMLNES
+377 INLLYRNMLNES

-402 IDEAVSKLDYSLW
+402 IDEAVAKLDYGLW
-415 NMTDGNILRPYS
+415 SGENWNGQRPYS

-455 SADWYKGNGLKVAP
+455 SADWYKGSGFKLAP
-469 RVTLKYSPAE
+469 RVTLKYSPTE
-479 WLVARAN
+479 WFVARAN

-496 VADNIGVMSTHSW
+496 VADNIGVMSTHSR
-509 LKGDCMER
+509 LQGNCMER

-522 WTFGGNVTFYLPFGV
+522 WTFGGNLTFYMPLGV

-543 ISFDYF
+543 VSFDYF
-549 RTQFVRQSMVDYEV
+549 RTQFARQLMVDYEV
-563 PGVDVNGGREIWF
+563 PGTDVNGGRDIWF

-616 YGGELVEKPMLSR
+616 YGGELVEKPMLSC

-656 ARVYDFMKDLR
+656 ARVYDFMKDLKD
-667 DGDGSLLY
+667 DGGELLY
-675 ADGRTPVYP
+675 PDGRTPVYP

-702 VENITDFTQKHV
+702 VENITNFTQMHV

-722 GERSPWTSGF
+722 GEWTPWTPGF

>member
-1 MSVLL
+1 MATVLSVGMS
-6 YWRRLVLLGGYGM
+6 
-19 KKFIVAGIFMVL
+19 
-31 CTGLQ
+31 
-36 AQSMDTTSIYKDRK
+36 AQSVDTTSIYKDRK
-50 DSLSAAVFVGHQ
+50 DSLNATVFVGHQ

-194 SDTKADFNATSAWR
+194 SDTKADFNATSAWQ
-208 LSPTIYTIL
+208 LSPTVYTIL

-230 NHDGFRDDPRMLQFN
+230 NDDGFRDDPKMLQFN

-263 KAVRDR
+263 KAVRDH

-275 GYDKDRL
+275 GYDKSGMEPRWASDEFIL
-282 HSLVTEPVEVTAPAR
+282 EPTEGNSFAKYL
-297 GSVVRQDSPTAEVTS
+297 S
-312 IKESL
+312 ES
-317 SGTPWGTDI
+317 PWGTDI

-377 VNLLYRNMLNES
+377 INLLYRNMLNES

-402 IDEAVSKLDYSLW
+402 IDEAVAKLDYGLW
-415 NMTDGNILRPYS
+415 SGENWNGQRPYS

-455 SADWYKGNGLKVAP
+455 SADWYKGSGFKLDP

-479 WLVARAN
+479 WFVARAN

-496 VADNIGVMSTHSW
+496 VADNIGVMSTHSR
-509 LKGDCMER
+509 LQGNCMER

-522 WTFGGNVTFYLPFGV
+522 WTFGGNLTFYMPLGV

-543 ISFDYF
+543 VSFDYF
-549 RTQFVRQSMVDYEV
+549 RTQFARQLMVDYEV
-563 PGVDVNGGREIWF
+563 PGTDVNGGRDIWF

-616 YGGELVEKPMLSR
+616 YGGELVEKPMLSC

-656 ARVYDFMKDLR
+656 ARVYDFMKDLKD
-667 DGDGSLLY
+667 DGGELLY
-675 ADGRTPVYP
+675 PDGRTPVYP

-702 VENITDFTQKHV
+702 VENITNFTQMHV

-722 GERSPWTSGF
+722 GEWTPWTPGF

>member
-1 MSVLL
+1 MATVLSVGMS
-6 YWRRLVLLGGYGM
+6 
-19 KKFIVAGIFMVL
+19 
-31 CTGLQ
+31 
-36 AQSMDTTSIYKDRK
+36 AQSVDTTSIYKDRK
-50 DSLSAAVFVGHQ
+50 DSLNATVFVGHQ

-194 SDTKADFNATSAWR
+194 SDTKADFNATSAWQ
-208 LSPTIYTIL
+208 LSPTVYTIL

-230 NHDGFRDDPRMLQFN
+230 NDDGFRDDPKMLQFN
-245 VANRWLYYTPELQ
+245 MANRWLYYTPELQ

-263 KAVRDR
+263 KAVRDH

-275 GYDKDRL
+275 GYDKSGMEPRWASDEFIL
-282 HSLVTEPVEVTAPAR
+282 EPTEGNSFAKYL
-297 GSVVRQDSPTAEVTS
+297 S
-312 IKESL
+312 ES
-317 SGTPWGTDI
+317 PWGTDI

-377 VNLLYRNMLNES
+377 INLLYRNMLNES

-402 IDEAVSKLDYSLW
+402 IDEAVAKLDYGLW
-415 NMTDGNILRPYS
+415 SGENWNGQRPYS

-455 SADWYKGNGLKVAP
+455 SADWYKGSGFKLAP
-469 RVTLKYSPAE
+469 RVTLKYSPTE
-479 WLVARAN
+479 WFVARAN

-496 VADNIGVMSTHSW
+496 VADNIGVMSTHSR
-509 LKGDCMER
+509 LQGNCMER

-522 WTFGGNVTFYLPFGV
+522 WTFGGNLTFYMPLGV

-543 ISFDYF
+543 VSFDYF
-549 RTQFVRQSMVDYEV
+549 RTQFARQLMVDYEV
-563 PGVDVNGGREIWF
+563 PGTDVNGGRDIWF

-583 SYSDNWQVD
+583 LYSDNWQVD

-616 YGGELVEKPMLSR
+616 YGGELVEKPMLSC

-656 ARVYDFMKDLR
+656 ARVYDFMKDLKD
-667 DGDGSLLY
+667 DGGELLY
-675 ADGRTPVYP
+675 PDGRTPVYP

-702 VENITDFTQKHV
+702 VENITNFTQKHV

-722 GERSPWTSGF
+722 GEWTPWTPGF

>member
-1 MSVLL
+1 MATVLSVGMS
-6 YWRRLVLLGGYGM
+6 
-19 KKFIVAGIFMVL
+19 
-31 CTGLQ
+31 
-36 AQSMDTTSIYKDRK
+36 AQSVDTTSIYKDRK
-50 DSLSAAVFVGHQ
+50 DSLNATVFVGHQ

-194 SDTKADFNATSAWR
+194 SDTKADFNATSAWQ
-208 LSPTIYTIL
+208 LSPTVYTIL

-230 NHDGFRDDPRMLQFN
+230 NDDGFRDDPKMLQFN

-263 KAVRDR
+263 KAVRDH

-275 GYDKDRL
+275 GYDKSGMEPRWASDEFIL
-282 HSLVTEPVEVTAPAR
+282 EPTEGNSFAKYL
-297 GSVVRQDSPTAEVTS
+297 S
-312 IKESL
+312 ES
-317 SGTPWGTDI
+317 PWGTDI

-377 VNLLYRNMLNES
+377 INLLYRNMLNES

-402 IDEAVSKLDYSLW
+402 IDEAVAKLDYGLW
-415 NMTDGNILRPYS
+415 SGENWNGQRPYS

-455 SADWYKGNGLKVAP
+455 SADWYKGSGFKLAP
-469 RVTLKYSPAE
+469 RVTLKYSPTE
-479 WLVARAN
+479 WFVARAN

-496 VADNIGVMSTHSW
+496 VADNIGVMSTHSR
-509 LKGDCMER
+509 LQGNCMER

-522 WTFGGNVTFYLPFGV
+522 WTFGGNLTFYMPLGV

-543 ISFDYF
+543 VSFDYF
-549 RTQFVRQSMVDYEV
+549 RTQFARQLMVDYEV
-563 PGVDVNGGREIWF
+563 PGTDVNGGRDIWF

-616 YGGELVEKPMLSR
+616 YGGELVEKPMLSC

-656 ARVYDFMKDLR
+656 ARVYDFMKDLKD
-667 DGDGSLLY
+667 DGGELLY
-675 ADGRTPVYP
+675 PDGRTPVYP

-702 VENITDFTQKHV
+702 VENITNFTQMHV

-722 GERSPWTSGF
+722 GEWTPWTPGF

>member
-1 MSVLL
+1 M
-6 YWRRLVLLGGYGM
+6 
-19 KKFIVAGIFMVL
+19 
-31 CTGLQ
+31 
-36 AQSMDTTSIYKDRK
+36 
-50 DSLSAAVFVGHQ
+50 
-62 ENSISRGK
+62 
-70 TLRTELISASGLQK
+70 RTELISASGLQK

-367 SYLASQQSGF
+367 SYLANQQSGF

-402 IDEAVSKLDYSLW
+402 IDEAVAKLDYGLW

-563 PGVDVNGGREIWF
+563 PGGDVNGGREIWF

-722 GERSPWTSGF
+722 GEWSPWTSGF

>member
-1 MSVLL
+1 MRKLIITSFFALALPVWL
-6 YWRRLVLLGGYGM
+6 
-19 KKFIVAGIFMVL
+19 A
-31 CTGLQ
+31 
-36 AQSMDTTSIYKDRK
+36 AQSVDTSAIYKDRK
-50 DSLSAAVFVGHQ
+50 DSLNATVFVGHQ

-194 SDTKADFNATSAWR
+194 SDTKADFNATSAWQV
-208 LSPTIYTIL
+208 SPKIYTIF
-217 LGHVSGNFKTYDM
+217 LGHASGNFKTYDM
-230 NHDGFRDDPRMLQFN
+230 NHDGFRDDPKMLQFN

-275 GYDKDRL
+275 GYDKDRMRSFL
-282 HSLVTEPVEVTAPAR
+282 ASVTQSSGTAQSA
-297 GSVVRQDSPTAEVTS
+297 S

-317 SGTPWGTDI
+317 SGESWGTDI

-345 SSSIAAI
+345 SASIAAI

-377 VNLLYRNMLNES
+377 VNFLYRNMLNES

-402 IDEAVSKLDYSLW
+402 IDEDVAKLDYGLW
-415 NMTDGNILRPYS
+415 NTVDGNILTPYS

-446 DIFTSIVGV
+446 DIFTSIVGL
-455 SADWYKGNGLKVAP
+455 SADWYKGNGFKVAP

-479 WLVARAN
+479 WFAARAN

-496 VADNIGVMSTHSW
+496 VADNIGVMSTHSR
-509 LKGDCMER
+509 LRGDCMDR

-522 WTFGGNVTFYLPFGV
+522 WTFGGNVTFYMPFGA
-537 DPSKTY
+537 DPEKTY

-549 RTQFVRQSMVDYEV
+549 RTQFARQLMVDYEV
-563 PGVDVNGGREIWF
+563 TDTSSDAIDGHSSRDIYF
-576 FDSDGRR
+576 FDSDGRH
-583 SYSDNWQVD
+583 SCSDNWQVD

-602 VALTGRYTNARQEN
+602 VSLTGRYTDAKFEN
-616 YGGELVEKPMLSR
+616 YNGDLVEKPMFSR

-656 ARVYDFMKDLR
+656 ARVYDFMKDLK
-667 DGDGSLLY
+667 DGNGSLLY
-675 ADGRTPVYP
+675 PDGRTPVYP

-702 VENITDFTQKHV
+702 VENITNFTQKHV
-714 LVGDRNAA
+714 LVGA
-722 GERSPWTSGF
+722 GDASGELTPWTPGF

>member
-1 MSVLL
+1 MATVLSVGMS
-6 YWRRLVLLGGYGM
+6 
-19 KKFIVAGIFMVL
+19 
-31 CTGLQ
+31 
-36 AQSMDTTSIYKDRK
+36 AQSVDTTSIYKDRK
-50 DSLSAAVFVGHQ
+50 DSLNATVFVGHQ

-194 SDTKADFNATSAWR
+194 SDTKADFNATSAWQ
-208 LSPTIYTIL
+208 LSPTVYTIL

-230 NHDGFRDDPRMLQFN
+230 NDDGFRDDPKMLQFN

-263 KAVRDR
+263 KAVRDH

-275 GYDKDRL
+275 GYDKSGMEPRWASDESIL
-282 HSLVTEPVEVTAPAR
+282 EPTEGNSFAKYL
-297 GSVVRQDSPTAEVTS
+297 S
-312 IKESL
+312 ESH
-317 SGTPWGTDI
+317 WGTDI

-377 VNLLYRNMLNES
+377 INLLYRNMLNES

-402 IDEAVSKLDYSLW
+402 IDEAVAKLDYGLW
-415 NMTDGNILRPYS
+415 SGENWNGQRPYS

-496 VADNIGVMSTHSW
+496 VADNIGVMSTHSR
-509 LKGDCMER
+509 LQGNCMER

-522 WTFGGNVTFYLPFGV
+522 WTFGGNLTFYMPLGV

-543 ISFDYF
+543 VSFDYF
-549 RTQFVRQSMVDYEV
+549 RTQFARQLMVDYEV
-563 PGVDVNGGREIWF
+563 PGTDVNGGRDIWF

-583 SYSDNWQVD
+583 LYSDNWQVD

-656 ARVYDFMKDLR
+656 ARVYDFMKDLKD
-667 DGDGSLLY
+667 DGGELLY
-675 ADGRTPVYP
+675 PDGRTPVYP

-702 VENITDFTQKHV
+702 VENITNFTQKHV

-722 GERSPWTSGF
+722 GEWTPWTPGF

>member
-1 MSVLL
+1 MATVLSVGMS
-6 YWRRLVLLGGYGM
+6 
-19 KKFIVAGIFMVL
+19 
-31 CTGLQ
+31 
-36 AQSMDTTSIYKDRK
+36 AQSVDTTSIYKDRK
-50 DSLSAAVFVGHQ
+50 DSLNATVFVGHQ

-194 SDTKADFNATSAWR
+194 SDTKADFNATSAWQ
-208 LSPTIYTIL
+208 LSPTVYTIL

-230 NHDGFRDDPRMLQFN
+230 NDDGFRDDPKMLQFN

-263 KAVRDR
+263 KAVRDH

-275 GYDKDRL
+275 GYDKSGMEPRWASDESIL
-282 HSLVTEPVEVTAPAR
+282 EPTEGNSFAKYL
-297 GSVVRQDSPTAEVTS
+297 S
-312 IKESL
+312 ESH
-317 SGTPWGTDI
+317 WGTDI
-326 TNSLLNAYLKVGKP
+326 TNSLQNAYLKVGKP

-377 VNLLYRNMLNES
+377 INLLYRNMLNES

-402 IDEAVSKLDYSLW
+402 IDEAVAKLDYGLW
-415 NMTDGNILRPYS
+415 SGENWNGQRPYS

-455 SADWYKGNGLKVAP
+455 SADWYKGSGFKLAP
-469 RVTLKYSPAE
+469 RVTLKYSPTE
-479 WLVARAN
+479 WFVARAN

-496 VADNIGVMSTHSW
+496 VADNIGVMSTHSR
-509 LKGDCMER
+509 LQGNCMER

-522 WTFGGNVTFYLPFGV
+522 WTFGGNLTFYMPLGV

-543 ISFDYF
+543 VSFDYF
-549 RTQFVRQSMVDYEV
+549 RTQFARQLMVDYEV
-563 PGVDVNGGREIWF
+563 PGTDVNGGRDIWF

-616 YGGELVEKPMLSR
+616 YGGELVEKPMLSC

-656 ARVYDFMKDLR
+656 ARVYDFMKDLKD
-667 DGDGSLLY
+667 DGGELLY
-675 ADGRTPVYP
+675 PDGRTPVYP

-702 VENITDFTQKHV
+702 VENITNFTQKHV

-722 GERSPWTSGF
+722 GEWTPWTPGF

>member
-1 MSVLL
+1 MATVLSVGMS
-6 YWRRLVLLGGYGM
+6 
-19 KKFIVAGIFMVL
+19 
-31 CTGLQ
+31 
-36 AQSMDTTSIYKDRK
+36 AQSVDTTSIYKDRK
-50 DSLSAAVFVGHQ
+50 DSLNATVFVGHQ

-194 SDTKADFNATSAWR
+194 SDTKADFNATSAWQ
-208 LSPTIYTIL
+208 LSPTVYTIL

-230 NHDGFRDDPRMLQFN
+230 NDDGFRDDPKMLQFN

-275 GYDKDRL
+275 GYDKSGMELRWASDEFIL
-282 HSLVTEPVEVTAPAR
+282 EPTEGNSFAKYL
-297 GSVVRQDSPTAEVTS
+297 S
-312 IKESL
+312 ES
-317 SGTPWGTDI
+317 PWGTDI

-377 VNLLYRNMLNES
+377 INLLYRNMLNES

-402 IDEAVSKLDYSLW
+402 IDEAVAKLDYGLW
-415 NMTDGNILRPYS
+415 SGENWNGQRPYS

-455 SADWYKGNGLKVAP
+455 SADWYKGSGFKLAP

-479 WLVARAN
+479 WFVARAN

-496 VADNIGVMSTHSW
+496 VADNIGVMSTHSR
-509 LKGDCMER
+509 LQGNCMER

-522 WTFGGNVTFYLPFGV
+522 WTFGGNLTFYMPLRV

-543 ISFDYF
+543 VSFDYF
-549 RTQFVRQSMVDYEV
+549 RTQFARQLMVDYEV
-563 PGVDVNGGREIWF
+563 PGTDVNGGRDIWF

-616 YGGELVEKPMLSR
+616 YGGELVEKPMLSC

-656 ARVYDFMKDLR
+656 ARVYDFMKDLKD
-667 DGDGSLLY
+667 DGGELLY
-675 ADGRTPVYP
+675 PDGRTPVYP

-702 VENITDFTQKHV
+702 VENITNFTQMHV

-722 GERSPWTSGF
+722 REWTPWTPGF

>member
-1 MSVLL
+1 MATVLSVGMS
-6 YWRRLVLLGGYGM
+6 
-19 KKFIVAGIFMVL
+19 
-31 CTGLQ
+31 
-36 AQSMDTTSIYKDRK
+36 AQSVDTTSIYKDRK
-50 DSLSAAVFVGHQ
+50 DSLNATVFVGHQ

-194 SDTKADFNATSAWR
+194 SDTKADFNATSAWQ
-208 LSPTIYTIL
+208 LSPTVYTIL

-230 NHDGFRDDPRMLQFN
+230 NDDGFRDDPKMLQFN

-263 KAVRDR
+263 KAVRDH

-275 GYDKDRL
+275 GYDKSGMEPRWASDEFIL
-282 HSLVTEPVEVTAPAR
+282 EPTEGNSFAKYL
-297 GSVVRQDSPTAEVTS
+297 S
-312 IKESL
+312 ES
-317 SGTPWGTDI
+317 PWGTDI

-340 LREDG
+340 LRKDG

-377 VNLLYRNMLNES
+377 INLLYRNMLNES

-402 IDEAVSKLDYSLW
+402 IDEAVAKLDYGQWSGENW
-415 NMTDGNILRPYS
+415 NGQRPYS

-455 SADWYKGNGLKVAP
+455 SAVG
-469 RVTLKYSPAE
+469 T
-479 WLVARAN
+479 
-486 GGRGLRYADP
+486 RGA
-496 VADNIGVMSTHSW
+496 GSSW
-509 LKGDCMER
+509 L
-517 LLEDS
+517 
-522 WTFGGNVTFYLPFGV
+522 
-537 DPSKTY
+537 
-543 ISFDYF
+543 
-549 RTQFVRQSMVDYEV
+549 
-563 PGVDVNGGREIWF
+563 
-576 FDSDGRR
+576 
-583 SYSDNWQVD
+583 
-592 FNVEPFDRFT
+592 
-602 VALTGRYTNARQEN
+602 
-616 YGGELVEKPMLSR
+616 
-629 FKGVLNLQYKT
+629 
-640 NLSRWIF
+640 
-647 DFTASVNGS
+647 
-656 ARVYDFMKDLR
+656 
-667 DGDGSLLY
+667 
-675 ADGRTPVYP
+675 
-684 LLYAQITRRF
+684 
-694 RGFDIYAG
+694 RG
-702 VENITDFTQKHV
+702 
-714 LVGDRNAA
+714 
-722 GERSPWTSGF
+722 
-732 DASCV
+732 
-737 WGPIMG
+737 
-743 RRINLGVRL
+743 
-752 TLWRATKND
+752 

>member
-1 MSVLL
+1 
-6 YWRRLVLLGGYGM
+6 M
-19 KKFIVAGIFMVL
+19 KKVIVTGLFMVL
-31 CTGLQ
+31 CAGLH
-36 AQSMDTTSIYKDRK
+36 AQSVDTSSIYKDRK
-50 DSLSAAVFVGHQ
+50 DSLNATVFVGHQ
-62 ENSISRGK
+62 ENSISKGK

-166 LESMTGQINLE
+166 TESMTGQINLE

-194 SDTKADFNATSAWR
+194 SDTKADLNATSAWR
-208 LSPTIYTIL
+208 LSPTIHTIL
-217 LGHVSGNFKTYDM
+217 LGHVSGNFKTRDM
-230 NHDGFRDDPRMLQFN
+230 NHDGFRDDPKMLQFN

-275 GYDKDRL
+275 GYDKDRV
-282 HSLVTEPVEVTAPAR
+282 SAVVSYAAVPEPVEGTV
-297 GSVVRQDSPTAEVTS
+297 
-312 IKESL
+312 L
-317 SGTPWGTDI
+317 SGKLSHEPWGTDI
-326 TNSLLNAYLKVGKP
+326 DNRLLNAYLKVGKP

-367 SYLASQQSGF
+367 SYLASQRSGF

-389 HDFTVGLSGTFDH
+389 NDFTVGLSGTFDH
-402 IDEAVSKLDYSLW
+402 IDEAVSKFYYM
-415 NMTDGNILRPYS
+415 NMSDPPMAAQAVIRPYS

-455 SADWYKGNGLKVAP
+455 SADWYKGNGFKVAP
-469 RVTLKYSPAE
+469 RLTLKYSPAE
-479 WLVARAN
+479 WFVARAN

-496 VADNIGVMSTHSW
+496 LADNIGVMSTHSVFV
-509 LKGDCMER
+509 GDCMER

-522 WTFGGNVTFYLPFGV
+522 WTFGGNVTFYMPFGV
-537 DPSKTY
+537 DPSRTY

-549 RTQFVRQSMVDYEV
+549 STRFSRQLMVDYEV
-563 PGVDVNGGREIWF
+563 PETDSGRRGIYF

-602 VALTGRYTNARQEN
+602 VALTGRYTSARQEN
-616 YGGELVEKPMLSR
+616 FGGELVEKPMLSR

-656 ARVYDFMKDLR
+656 ARVYDFMKNLKDD
-667 DGDGSLLY
+667 DGALLY
-675 ADGRTPVYP
+675 PDGRTPVYP

-694 RGFDIYAG
+694 RGFDVYAG

-714 LVGDRNAA
+714 LVGDRNVS
-722 GERSPWTSGF
+722 GEWTPWTSGF

-752 TLWRATKND
+752 TLWRATKNY

>member
-1 MSVLL
+1 MATVLSVGMS
-6 YWRRLVLLGGYGM
+6 
-19 KKFIVAGIFMVL
+19 
-31 CTGLQ
+31 
-36 AQSMDTTSIYKDRK
+36 AQSVDTTSIYKDRK
-50 DSLSAAVFVGHQ
+50 DSLNATVFVGHQ

-194 SDTKADFNATSAWR
+194 SDTKADFNATSAWQ
-208 LSPTIYTIL
+208 LSPTVYTIL

-230 NHDGFRDDPRMLQFN
+230 NDDGFRDDPKMLQFN

-263 KAVRDR
+263 KAVRDH

-275 GYDKDRL
+275 GYDKSGMEPRWASDEFIL
-282 HSLVTEPVEVTAPAR
+282 EPTEGNSFAKYL
-297 GSVVRQDSPTAEVTS
+297 S
-312 IKESL
+312 ES
-317 SGTPWGTDI
+317 PWGTDI

-377 VNLLYRNMLNES
+377 INLLYRNMLNES

-402 IDEAVSKLDYSLW
+402 IDEAVAKLDYGLW
-415 NMTDGNILRPYS
+415 SGENWNGQRPYS

-455 SADWYKGNGLKVAP
+455 SADWYKGSGFKLAP
-469 RVTLKYSPAE
+469 RVTLKYSPTE
-479 WLVARAN
+479 WFVARAN

-496 VADNIGVMSTHSW
+496 VADNIGVMSTHSR
-509 LKGDCMER
+509 LQGNCMER

-522 WTFGGNVTFYLPFGV
+522 WTFGGNLTFYMPLGV

-543 ISFDYF
+543 VSFDYF
-549 RTQFVRQSMVDYEV
+549 RTQFARQLMVDYEM
-563 PGVDVNGGREIWF
+563 PGTDVNGGRDIWF
-576 FDSDGRR
+576 FDSGGRR

-616 YGGELVEKPMLSR
+616 YGGELVEKPMLSC

-656 ARVYDFMKDLR
+656 ARVYDFMKDLKD
-667 DGDGSLLY
+667 DGGELLY
-675 ADGRTPVYP
+675 PDGRTPVYP

-702 VENITDFTQKHV
+702 VENITNFTQMHV

-722 GERSPWTSGF
+722 GEWTPWTPGF

>member
-1 MSVLL
+1 MKRVLTTIL
-6 YWRRLVLLGGYGM
+6 AAVM
-19 KKFIVAGIFMVL
+19 AGAAFA
-31 CTGLQ
+31 Q
-36 AQSMDTTSIYKDRK
+36 AIDTSLIYKDRK
-50 DSLSAAVFVGHQ
+50 DSLNATVFVGHQ

-166 LESMTGQINLE
+166 PESMTGQINLE
-177 HKKPTEE
+177 HRKPTEE

-194 SDTKADFNATSAWR
+194 SDTKADFNATSAWQI
-208 LSPTIYTIL
+208 SPKVYTIL

-230 NHDGFRDDPRMLQFN
+230 NRDGFRDDPEMSQFN

-263 KAVRDR
+263 KVVSDR

-275 GYDKDRL
+275 GYDKDRVRA
-282 HSLVTEPVEVTAPAR
+282 LVSEAAVPELVGGAA
-297 GSVVRQDSPTAEVTS
+297 
-312 IKESL
+312 L
-317 SGTPWGTDI
+317 SGRLSRESWGTDI
-326 TNSLLNAYLKVGKP
+326 DNRLLNAYLKVGKP

-345 SSSIAAI
+345 SSSVAAI

-367 SYLASQQSGF
+367 SYLAEQQSGF

-402 IDEAVSKLDYSLW
+402 IDEAVAKLDYGLW
-415 NMTDGNILRPYS
+415 NMKDGYIPCPYS

-446 DIFTSIVGV
+446 EKFTSIAG
-455 SADWYKGNGLKVAP
+455 AGINWYKGNGFKAAP

-496 VADNIGVMSTHSW
+496 VADNIGVMSTHSR
-509 LKGDCMER
+509 LKGDCMDR

-522 WTFGGNVTFYLPFGV
+522 WTFGGNLTFYLPFGV

-549 RTQFVRQSMVDYEV
+549 RTRFSRQLMVDYEV
-563 PGVDVNGGREIWF
+563 SGADVDGGRDIWF

-602 VALTGRYTNARQEN
+602 VALTGRYTDASQEN
-616 YGGELVEKPMLSR
+616 YGGELVEKPMLGR

-667 DGDGSLLY
+667 DDDGSLLY
-675 ADGRTPVYP
+675 PDGRTPVYP

-694 RGFDIYAG
+694 RGFDVYAG
-702 VENITDFTQKHV
+702 VENITDFTQKRV
-714 LVGDRNAA
+714 LVGDL
-722 GERSPWTSGF
+722 GTPWTPGF

>member
-1 MSVLL
+1 MATVLSVGMS
-6 YWRRLVLLGGYGM
+6 
-19 KKFIVAGIFMVL
+19 
-31 CTGLQ
+31 
-36 AQSMDTTSIYKDRK
+36 AQSVDTTSIYKDRK
-50 DSLSAAVFVGHQ
+50 DSLNATVFVGHQ

-194 SDTKADFNATSAWR
+194 SDTKADFNATSAWQ
-208 LSPTIYTIL
+208 LSPTVYTIL
-217 LGHVSGNFKTYDM
+217 LGHVSGNFKAYDM
-230 NHDGFRDDPRMLQFN
+230 NDDGFRDDPKMLQFN

-263 KAVRDR
+263 KAVRDH

-275 GYDKDRL
+275 GYDKSGMEPRWASDEFIL
-282 HSLVTEPVEVTAPAR
+282 EPTEGNSFAKYL
-297 GSVVRQDSPTAEVTS
+297 S
-312 IKESL
+312 ES
-317 SGTPWGTDI
+317 PWGTDI

-377 VNLLYRNMLNES
+377 INLLYRNMLNES

-402 IDEAVSKLDYSLW
+402 IDEAVAKLDYGLW
-415 NMTDGNILRPYS
+415 SGENWNGQRPYS

-455 SADWYKGNGLKVAP
+455 SADWYKGSGFKLAP
-469 RVTLKYSPAE
+469 RVTLKYSPTE
-479 WLVARAN
+479 WFVARAN

-496 VADNIGVMSTHSW
+496 VADNIGVMSTHSR
-509 LKGDCMER
+509 LQGNCMER

-522 WTFGGNVTFYLPFGV
+522 WTFGGNLTFYMPLGV

-543 ISFDYF
+543 VSFDYF
-549 RTQFVRQSMVDYEV
+549 RTQFARQLMVDYEV
-563 PGVDVNGGREIWF
+563 PGTDVNGGRDIWF

-616 YGGELVEKPMLSR
+616 YGGELVEKPMLSC

-656 ARVYDFMKDLR
+656 ARVYDFMKDLKD
-667 DGDGSLLY
+667 DGGELLY
-675 ADGRTPVYP
+675 PDGRTPVYP

-702 VENITDFTQKHV
+702 VENITNFTQMHV

-722 GERSPWTSGF
+722 GEWTPWTPGF

>member
-1 MSVLL
+1 MATVLSVGMS
-6 YWRRLVLLGGYGM
+6 
-19 KKFIVAGIFMVL
+19 
-31 CTGLQ
+31 
-36 AQSMDTTSIYKDRK
+36 AQSVDTTSIYKDRK
-50 DSLSAAVFVGHQ
+50 DSLNATVFVGHQ

-194 SDTKADFNATSAWR
+194 SDTKADFNATSAWQ
-208 LSPTIYTIL
+208 LSPTVYTIL

-230 NHDGFRDDPRMLQFN
+230 NDDGFRDDPKMLQFN
-245 VANRWLYYTPELQ
+245 VASRWLYYTPELQ

-263 KAVRDR
+263 KAVRDH

-275 GYDKDRL
+275 GYDKSGMEPRWASDEFIL
-282 HSLVTEPVEVTAPAR
+282 EPTEGNSFAKYL
-297 GSVVRQDSPTAEVTS
+297 S
-312 IKESL
+312 ES
-317 SGTPWGTDI
+317 PWGTDI

-377 VNLLYRNMLNES
+377 INLLYRNMLNES

-402 IDEAVSKLDYSLW
+402 IDEAVAKLDYGLW
-415 NMTDGNILRPYS
+415 SGENWNGQRPYS

-455 SADWYKGNGLKVAP
+455 SADWYKGSGFKLAP

-479 WLVARAN
+479 WFVVRAN

-496 VADNIGVMSTHSW
+496 VADNIGVMSTHSR
-509 LKGDCMER
+509 LQGNCMER

-522 WTFGGNVTFYLPFGV
+522 WTFGGNLTFYMPLGV

-543 ISFDYF
+543 VSFDYF
-549 RTQFVRQSMVDYEV
+549 RTQFARQLMVDYEV
-563 PGVDVNGGREIWF
+563 PGTDVNGGRDIWF

-616 YGGELVEKPMLSR
+616 YGGELVEKPMLSC

-656 ARVYDFMKDLR
+656 ARVYDFMKDLKD
-667 DGDGSLLY
+667 DGGELLY
-675 ADGRTPVYP
+675 PDGRTPVYP

-702 VENITDFTQKHV
+702 VENITNFTQMHV

-722 GERSPWTSGF
+722 GEWTPWTPGF

>member
-1 MSVLL
+1 MRKTIIASIMATVLSVGMS
-6 YWRRLVLLGGYGM
+6 
-19 KKFIVAGIFMVL
+19 
-31 CTGLQ
+31 
-36 AQSMDTTSIYKDRK
+36 AQSVDTTSIYKDRK
-50 DSLSAAVFVGHQ
+50 DSLNATVFVGHQ

-194 SDTKADFNATSAWR
+194 SDTKADFNATSAWQ
-208 LSPTIYTIL
+208 LSPTVYTIL

-230 NHDGFRDDPRMLQFN
+230 NDDGFRDDPKMLQFN

-263 KAVRDR
+263 KAVRDH

-275 GYDKDRL
+275 GYDKSGMEPRWASDEFIL
-282 HSLVTEPVEVTAPAR
+282 EPTEGNSFAKYL
-297 GSVVRQDSPTAEVTS
+297 S
-312 IKESL
+312 ES
-317 SGTPWGTDI
+317 PWGTDI

-377 VNLLYRNMLNES
+377 INLLYRNMLNES

-402 IDEAVSKLDYSLW
+402 IDEAVAKLDYGLW
-415 NMTDGNILRPYS
+415 SGENWNGQRPYS

-455 SADWYKGNGLKVAP
+455 SADWYKGSGFKLAP
-469 RVTLKYSPAE
+469 RVTLKYSPTE
-479 WLVARAN
+479 WFVARAN

-496 VADNIGVMSTHSW
+496 VADNIGVMSTHSR
-509 LKGDCMER
+509 LQGNCMER

-522 WTFGGNVTFYLPFGV
+522 WTFGGNLTFYMPLGV

-543 ISFDYF
+543 VSFDYF
-549 RTQFVRQSMVDYEV
+549 RTQFARQLMVDYEV
-563 PGVDVNGGREIWF
+563 PGTDVNGGRDIWF

-583 SYSDNWQVD
+583 LYSDNWQVD

-616 YGGELVEKPMLSR
+616 YGGELVEKPMLSC

-656 ARVYDFMKDLR
+656 ARVYDFMKDLKD
-667 DGDGSLLY
+667 DGGELLY
-675 ADGRTPVYP
+675 PDGRTPVYP

-702 VENITDFTQKHV
+702 VENITNFTQKHV

-722 GERSPWTSGF
+722 GEWTPWTPGF

>member
-1 MSVLL
+1 MATVLSVGMS
-6 YWRRLVLLGGYGM
+6 
-19 KKFIVAGIFMVL
+19 
-31 CTGLQ
+31 
-36 AQSMDTTSIYKDRK
+36 AQSVDTTSIYKDRK
-50 DSLSAAVFVGHQ
+50 DSLNATVFVGHQ

-194 SDTKADFNATSAWR
+194 SDTKADFNATSAWQ
-208 LSPTIYTIL
+208 LSPTVYTIL

-230 NHDGFRDDPRMLQFN
+230 NDDGFRDDPKMLQFN

-263 KAVRDR
+263 KAVRDH

-275 GYDKDRL
+275 GYDKSGMEPRWASDEFIPEP
-282 HSLVTEPVEVTAPAR
+282 TEGNSFAKYL
-297 GSVVRQDSPTAEVTS
+297 S
-312 IKESL
+312 ES
-317 SGTPWGTDI
+317 PWGTDI

-389 HDFTVGLSGTFDH
+389 HDFTIGLSGTFDH
-402 IDEAVSKLDYSLW
+402 IDEAAAKLDYGLW
-415 NMTDGNILRPYS
+415 SGENWNGQRPYS

-455 SADWYKGNGLKVAP
+455 SADWYKGSGFKLAP
-469 RVTLKYSPAE
+469 RVTLKYSPVE
-479 WLVARAN
+479 WFVAMAN

-496 VADNIGVMSTHSW
+496 LADNIGVMSTHSR
-509 LKGDCMER
+509 LQGNCMER

-522 WTFGGNVTFYLPFGV
+522 WTFGGNITFYMPFGV

-549 RTQFVRQSMVDYEV
+549 RTRFARQLMVDYEV
-563 PGVDVNGGREIWF
+563 PGADANGGRDIWF

-656 ARVYDFMKDLR
+656 ARVYDFMKDLKD
-667 DGDGSLLY
+667 DGGELLY
-675 ADGRTPVYP
+675 PDGRTPVYP

-702 VENITDFTQKHV
+702 VENITNFTQMHV

-722 GERSPWTSGF
+722 GEWIPWTPGF